1 MAPRGLPHGAPLLRG
16 LALQP
21 LCSPPCVASGAA
33 LRQPGNTPAHRPSLP
48 PRPRPAQAQA
58 WGTDSSTWWAKLH
71 VFELL
76 CHFVPSHVAA
86 SPLSLSPG
94 GSVALRL
101 CRADSAASLLAGP
114 SSCSV
119 PSRLL
124 SHLPERTF
132 KSDDDG

>member
-33 LRQPGNTPAHRPSLP
+33 LRQPGNTPARRPSLP

-76 CHFVPSHVAA
+76 CHFVRSHVAA

-101 CRADSAASLLAGP
+101 CRADCCQLARWPFFLLRALSASF
-114 SSCSV
+114 SS
-119 PSRLL
+119 PGAD
-124 SHLPERTF
+124 F
-132 KSDDDG
+132 QK